1 MSSNQ
6 SIHFESAQKELEAV
20 RIRFLR
26 LLERIQ
32 ENDWNRRLP
41 GEGWT
46 IRQEMTHIVQVVK
59 VLPRGIQHA
68 SRGGGRSMLAVVPTG
83 LRSWINGYLII
94 PWMARNATRQS
105 ITEDYNKAHTH
116 MLELLK
122 GLPEEDW
129 SKSTPYPRQV
139 RTIEQLAHRPVEHFK
154 EHESHLSRILGIKA
168 EVTAIEIGN
177 GE

>member
-1 MSSNQ
+1 
-6 SIHFESAQKELEAV
+6 
-20 RIRFLR
+20 
-26 LLERIQ
+26 
-32 ENDWNRRLP
+32 
-41 GEGWT
+41 
-46 IRQEMTHIVQVVK
+46 
-59 VLPRGIQHA
+59 
-68 SRGGGRSMLAVVPTG
+68 MLAFVPTG
-83 LRSWINGYLII
+83 LRNWINGHLII

-122 GLPEEDW
+122 RLPEEDW

-154 EHESHLSRILGIKA
+154 EHESNLSKILGIKA

>member
-6 SIHFESAQKELEAV
+6 SIHFESARKELEAV

-26 LLERIQ
+26 LLEKIQ
-32 ENDWNRRLP
+32 ESDWNRRLP
-41 GEGWT
+41 AGGWT

-59 VLPRGIQHA
+59 ILSRGIQRA
-68 SRGGGRSMLAVVPTG
+68 RRGGGSSMLAVVPTG

-139 RTIEQLAHRPVEHFK
+139 RTIEQLAHRPVEHFE
-154 EHESHLSRILGIKA
+154 EHESHLRKILGIKA
-168 EVTAIEIGN
+168 EATAIEIGN